1 MTIRHMIYLLV
12 SLLMLTS
19 CSAADQAR
27 VQEVEPFSFTDQNE
41 APFGTDDLQGKV
53 WIATFIFTSCDTV
66 CPPMM
71 AEMAS
76 LQREIESRN
85 LRAEFVSF
93 SVDPDNDTPEVLKE
107 YLQQFTKDE
116 TNWHM
121 LTGYSQEEIEV
132 FARSQFQTIVQ
143 KPEDSNQV
151 IHGTNFYL
159 VDDKGHVLNEYNYS
173 DESYVE
179 EIIKEIQAVYK

>member
-1 MTIRHMIYLLV
+1 MTIRTIIYSLVCLLV
-12 SLLMLTS
+12 LSS
-19 CSAADQAR
+19 CSTDQAR
-27 VQEVEPFSFTDQNE
+27 VQVVTDFSFTDQNE
-41 APFGTDDLQGKV
+41 QPFGTDDLQGKV
-53 WIATFIFTSCDTV
+53 WIATFIFSNCETV

-85 LRAEFVSF
+85 LTAEFVIF
-93 SVDPDNDTPEVLKE
+93 TVDPENDRPEVLKDF
-107 YLQQFTKDE
+107 LQQFTADE
-116 TNWHM
+116 RNWHM
-121 LTGYSQEEIEV
+121 LTGYTQEEIES
-132 FARSQFQTIVQ
+132 FAISQFQTIVQ

-159 VDDKGHVLNEYNYS
+159 VDDKGYIINEYNYS

-179 EIIKEIQAVYK
+179 EIVEEIYRMSK

>member
-1 MTIRHMIYLLV
+1 MTIRKIIYSLVCLLV
-12 SLLMLTS
+12 LTS
-19 CSAADQAR
+19 CSTDQAS
-27 VQEVEPFSFTDQNE
+27 VQEVAAFTFTDQNE
-41 APFGTDDLQGKV
+41 EAFGTDDLQGKV
-53 WIATFIFTSCDTV
+53 WIASFVFSSCDTV

-76 LQREIESRN
+76 LQAEIESRN
-85 LRAEFVSF
+85 LTADFVSF
-93 SVDPDNDTPEVLKE
+93 SVDPEHDTPEVLKDF
-107 YLQQFTKDE
+107 LQQFTKDE

-121 LTGYSQEEIEV
+121 LTGYTQEEIET

-159 VDDKGHVLNEYNYS
+159 VDDKGYIINEYNYS

-179 EIIKEIQAVYK
+179 EIIEEIYRVSN